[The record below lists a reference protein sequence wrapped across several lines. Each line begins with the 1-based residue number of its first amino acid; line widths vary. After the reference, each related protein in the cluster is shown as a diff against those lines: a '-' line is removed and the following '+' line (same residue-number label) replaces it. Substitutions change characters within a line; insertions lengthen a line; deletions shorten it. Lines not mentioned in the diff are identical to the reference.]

1 VVDANEDQMKV
12 KYVIKKQQRKRLP
25 RKKFDTDTELCR
37 KNVRVQSPFTFS
49 VIYTCAL
56 RAIHAQAF

>member
-1 VVDANEDQMKV
+1 MV
-12 KYVIKKQQRKRLP
+12 KKPQRKRLP

-37 KNVRVQSPFTFS
+37 KNERVQSPFTFS

-56 RAIHAQAF
+56 RATDAQAF